1 MEWKDVGKAVG
12 KLGAGL
18 LGNALAASP
27 VGGLI
32 NVVADVLGLGAD
44 PSPDDM
50 MEAISADPE
59 AAVKLLTVQDN
70 NRVEIQ
76 RISLQ
81 GDQAFLADRQNAR
94 MRQVESEKATG
105 KRDYNLYALSWLI
118 VLGFFGLVALLC
130 FRALPNDSNGVIFM
144 LFGSL
149 ATQFGMVGQYFFGS
163 SKSSADK
170 TTMLQKGDGGKS

>member
-1 MEWKDVGKAVG
+1 MEWKDVGKVVG

-18 LGNALAASP
+18 LGNALSASP

-32 NVVADVLGLGAD
+32 NVVADALGLGAD

-76 RISLQ
+76 RIALQ
-81 GDQAFLADRQNAR
+81 SDQAFLADRQNAR

-105 KRDYNLYALSWLI
+105 KKDVNLYALAWTII
-118 VLGFFGLVALLC
+118 VGFFGLVALLC
-130 FRALPNDSNGVIFM
+130 FRPLPEDSNGVVFM

-149 ATQFGMVGQYFFGS
+149 STAFGVVVAYFFGS

-170 TTMLQKGDGGKS
+170 TALIQKSEGGKP